1 MHVFLEK
8 YLLHY
13 FKKKF
18 TVNLKIFIFRFNI
31 YILLSG
37 EQQEPAPKKVRTE
50 AGAAVPTP
58 AEVREVA
65 GASKQP
71 QVISEDR
78 YKHFMR
84 TLYKLV
90 QEKYQVGYLVFYL
103 LLKYF

>member
-1 MHVFLEK
+1 M
-8 YLLHY
+8 
-13 FKKKF
+13 
-18 TVNLKIFIFRFNI
+18 
-31 YILLSG
+31 LSG

-50 AGAAVPTP
+50 TGAAVPTP

-90 QEKYQVGYLVFYL
+90 QEKYQVGYLVFTITEIIL
-103 LLKYF
+103 MVI

>member
-1 MHVFLEK
+1 
-8 YLLHY
+8 
-13 FKKKF
+13 
-18 TVNLKIFIFRFNI
+18 
-31 YILLSG
+31 
-37 EQQEPAPKKVRTE
+37 
-50 AGAAVPTP
+50 VPTP

-90 QEKYQVGYLVFYL
+90 QEKYQAQSLEMSVILT
-103 LLKYF
+103 YFKKTETNQPFSEAEIESILDKMQDENKLMRSGDTIFFI